1 MSGSF
6 PRVETVRAAVL
17 PAGSPD
23 RTAYTMVNRV
33 TRWLMLWHLNPLAAP
48 ADPEQKKKVR
58 TLFNE
63 MTKSMLETGSIQ
75 DWGIYADASGGFALW
90 DDNGDTEFG
99 LMQSLGTGLMTM
111 PFMTC
116 DVRPVLSIDQ
126 AMAANERM

>member
-1 MSGSF
+1 
-6 PRVETVRAAVL
+6 
-17 PAGSPD
+17 
-23 RTAYTMVNRV
+23 
-33 TRWLMLWHLNPLAAP
+33 MLWHLNPLAAP

-63 MTKSMLETGSIQ
+63 MTKSSLETGSIQ

-90 DDNGDTEFG
+90 DDNGDTEPG